1 MGKDPSENRLEEK
14 PDVFADV
21 MNNLVLGGQKVITEE
36 ELVLMPTRAYV
47 RKTDG
52 ELRSGMRD
60 VRMESRKHGILHLIS
75 SFENQTEIDNTMPER
90 VMGYE
95 YSSYEEQVK
104 QIMDENNRKK
114 KYAGAKRIF
123 RNQKLAPVL
132 TGVLYYG
139 RRKWKTPLRLHEML
153 QFPEGME
160 EELKPYVADYPIN
173 LVQVAHL
180 TKEERERLT
189 SDFRIVAEYLAC
201 RDDKEKWIEFLENTK
216 EIRHVEEL
224 LDVIWELSG
233 DENYRILREKIMKK
247 EIRKEKWTM
256 CEMIQSVIRAGR
268 EEGIKEGIETGR
280 REGIETGRQSGIF
293 AMIHENLDMG
303 KEKESILE
311 KLVKY
316 FSITKESAE
325 KYYNQVAMG

>member
-21 MNNLVLGGQKVITEE
+21 MNNLVLGGQKVIAEE
-36 ELVLMPTRAYV
+36 ELVLMPIRAYV

-201 RDDKEKWIEFLENTK
+201 RDNKEKWIEFLENTK

-233 DENYRILREKIMKK
+233 DENYRILREKIVKK
-247 EIRKEKWTM
+247 EIRKEKWTR
-256 CEMIQSVIRAGR
+256 CEMIQSVLRAGR
-268 EEGIKEGIETGR
+268 EQGIKEGM
-280 REGIETGRQSGIF
+280 QSGIF

-303 KEKESILE
+303 KEKENILE

-325 KYYNQVAMG
+325 EYYKQAAMG

>member
-14 PDVFADV
+14 ADVFADV
-21 MNNLVLGGQKVITEE
+21 MNNLILKGQQVITEE
-36 ELVLMPTRAYV
+36 ELIPLPTKAYA

-60 VRMESRKHGILHLIS
+60 VRMESRRNGVLRLIMS
-75 SFENQTEIDNTMPER
+75 VENQTGIDNTMPER

-104 QIMDENNRKK
+104 KIMDMNHMDKK
-114 KYAGAKRIF
+114 DAGSRRIF
-123 RNQKLAPVL
+123 KNQKLSPVL

-139 RRKWKTPLRLHEML
+139 RRKWKSPLCLHDML

-160 EELKPYVADYPIN
+160 EALKPYVADYPIN
-173 LVQVAHL
+173 LVQVAYL
-180 TKEERERLT
+180 TEEERERLT

-201 RDDKEKWIEFLENTK
+201 RDDKEKWKEFLENTK

-233 DENYRILREKIMKK
+233 DDGYRALKEQIQKR
-247 EIRKEKWTM
+247 EIRKERWTM
-256 CEMIQSVIRAGR
+256 CEMLQYVIQKGKT
-268 EEGIKEGIETGR
+268 EGIKEGMKMIARNLSDLGFDV
-280 REGIETGRQSGIF
+280 REAARLCNVS
-293 AMIHENLDMG
+293 LDMMQ
-303 KEKESILE
+303 EWYAEWVAES
-311 KLVKY
+311 
-316 FSITKESAE
+316 
-325 KYYNQVAMG
+325 